1 MKNPVGRARTCA
13 VFPSAKSNNF
23 VWFSEK
29 DGFQNLYYYSIDG
42 KLLKQLTSNKFPAR
56 EILAANPAGT
66 EIYFTAT
73 GENPTN
79 MLAYK
84 VTSKANRR

>member
-13 VFPSAKSNNF
+13 FSRVPKSNNF

-56 EILAANPAGT
+56 EILAANPP
-66 EIYFTAT
+66 EPKFTLRQPVKTLPTCSAT
-73 GENPTN
+73 
-79 MLAYK
+79 K
-84 VTSKANRR
+84 